1 MENVLNIIM
10 SLAVIGTFI
19 LVAIGSYYYLNKYRP
34 SKAHIVVE
42 NLFVDRDQF
51 NGGPD
56 PCSHAIDTIEMLN
69 ISGIGKN
76 LFSEK

>member
-10 SLAVIGTFI
+10 SLAVIGAFI

-56 PCSHAIDTIEMLN
+56 PCSHAIDRIEMLN